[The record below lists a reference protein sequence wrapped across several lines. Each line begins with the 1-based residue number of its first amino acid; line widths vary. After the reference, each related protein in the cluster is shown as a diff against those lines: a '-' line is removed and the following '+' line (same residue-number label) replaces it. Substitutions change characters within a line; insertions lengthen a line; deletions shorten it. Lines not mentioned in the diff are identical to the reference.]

1 MRNNKVRQKVKID
14 LYKKFVIQI
23 LLHNCKSQGIS
34 KQEQDKLSIIHQ
46 KRLHGV
52 IVKQHPDRIL
62 NKKFYEKF
70 RCKPMTIEIA
80 K

>member
-14 LYKKFVIQI
+14 LYKKFVIPIQ
-23 LLHNCKSQGIS
+23 LYNCKSQGIT
-34 KQEQDKLSIIHQ
+34 KKEQEKLSTFHQ
-46 KRLHGV
+46 KQLHGV
-52 IVKQHPDRIL
+52 IVNQHPDRIL